1 MVFFYLYVILL
12 QETFSVLAEKRE
24 ETCRQDNCENVVE
37 GVKIHWE
44 LNGLSQDDPVLIE
57 NIKNNVLWVVMKCL
71 QLMPKNIFFKVYLSQ
86 CSTKCDLKFFLL
98 DAHLV

>member
-57 NIKNNVLWVVMKCL
+57 NIKNKVLWVISDEMLAIYAHNNVGITL
-71 QLMPKNIFFKVYLSQ
+71 ILFFKE
-86 CSTKCDLKFFLL
+86 FLP
-98 DAHLV
+98 